1 MITEIDLSTF
11 KFRRPIVMRWSD
23 CDMLGH
29 VNNAVYLTYAEQAR
43 TEYCENLNWNWDIHG
58 VILAKAEVNFKKP
71 LLYTDKPIMY
81 VKTTKIGNK
90 SFEMTH
96 IIMDE
101 KGESPE
107 LIATITCVGVMVNY
121 ATGLSFIVPESIRQ
135 IINSFEGTQL

>member
-1 MITEIDLSTF
+1 MATEIDLSSF

-43 TEYCENLNWNWDIHG
+43 TEYCENLTWNWDIHG
-58 VILAKAEVNFKKP
+58 VILAKVEVNFRKP
-71 LLYTDKPIMY
+71 LLYTDKPFMY

-90 SFEMTH
+90 SFEMEH

-101 KGESPE
+101 KGEKPE
-107 LIATITCVGVMVNY
+107 LVATITCVGVMVNY
-121 ATGLSFIVPESIRQ
+121 STGLSFPVPDSIRTL
-135 IINSFEGTQL
+135 ITDFEQSTF